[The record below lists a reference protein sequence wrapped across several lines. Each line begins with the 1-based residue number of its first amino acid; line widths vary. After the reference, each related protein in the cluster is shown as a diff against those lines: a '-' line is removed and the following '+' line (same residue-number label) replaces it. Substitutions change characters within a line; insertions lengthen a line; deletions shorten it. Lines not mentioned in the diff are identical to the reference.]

1 MLNHFHLSRN
11 ELKFL
16 RLIFTDAVQRASAA
30 TTDFIFIRNI
40 VDDDFTRQVLRQWF
54 TLRFIARVT
63 DVFLLWHFN
72 IGSQL
77 FRLIKQFALTRVAFG
92 AFTKLFLLC
101 DTELLFQVLIPV
113 IQFLELLLQFS
124 NA

>member
-1 MLNHFHLSRN
+1 
-11 ELKFL
+11 
-16 RLIFTDAVQRASAA
+16 
-30 TTDFIFIRNI
+30 
-40 VDDDFTRQVLRQWF
+40 
-54 TLRFIARVT
+54 
-63 DVFLLWHFN
+63 
-72 IGSQL
+72 
-77 FRLIKQFALTRVAFG
+77 VAFG